1 MEMEGEWGSRQRSPQ
16 AHPGRLSPPAF
27 NGKGRREVWN
37 IFICFVGFGKLK
49 RNLPPVISAQL
60 AKHFVILARSL

>member
-1 MEMEGEWGSRQRSPQ
+1 MGKQ
-16 AHPGRLSPPAF
+16 AEKSTGTPREAAPPAF

-37 IFICFVGFGKLK
+37 IFLCFVGFGKLK

-60 AKHFVILARSL
+60 AKHFVILAASL